1 MADEAAH
8 HEEAGETCGGKSEE
22 AGRDKPSRGR
32 LLAELKDLRE
42 SLEKER
48 KRAEEY
54 LVQIKYLQADFDNYS
69 KRLKKELEE
78 QVKRGSERLIIKLLP
93 ILDDLER
100 AVEVSEGEGNPL
112 QDGVKMIL
120 KRLKDTLSEEGLSE
134 IEALGKSFDPLRHEA
149 VRGVETSEHPEGVV
163 LKVLRKGYVFNG
175 RVLRP
180 SLVEVSKSIQSP
192 SQDHKIIDEGDRG
205 EPI

>member
-8 HEEAGETCGGKSEE
+8 HEEAGETCGEKSD

-48 KRAEEY
+48 KRSEEY

-100 AVEVSEGEGNPL
+100 AVEVSEGEEDNPL

-180 SLVEVSKSIQSP
+180 SLVEVSTPIQP
-192 SQDHKIIDEGDRG
+192 SSQNHKIDEDVRG